1 MGMLNFQESLIVS
14 PHFSLYDQ
22 LIPKD
27 HFFRQ
32 MNELVDFNFVQEE
45 LASKYCLDNG
55 RMAIDPIQLF
65 KYLLLK
71 TFNNLSDRDLVE
83 RAKFDL
89 SFKYFLGLAPES
101 DVIDPSTLT
110 KFRTLRLKDGQL
122 LDLLISKT
130 VEIALEHNLIKS
142 HDLIIDATHTHSKY
156 SARKPQEVLHERAKQ
171 LRKTIYQIDETI
183 KEKFPKRNDEDDLDK
198 ELSYCQSLIDCVE
211 ATDKL
216 IVYPKVKEKVNLL
229 KETIEDDLNQLHSLG
244 NDEATI
250 GHKSADS
257 AFLGYKTHI
266 AMSDERIITAAII
279 TTGEKADGPYL
290 ESLYEKSVANGMEV
304 ETIIGDTAYSGK
316 ENIKFSRLKKMH
328 LVAKLNPQIS
338 NGARRPEDKFEFN
351 KDSGMYICPE
361 GHQAIRKA
369 KIGARNRGKNQT
381 MTYYFD
387 IEKCQH
393 CPMNDGCYKPGAKSK
408 SYSVSILSDLHSQ
421 QNNFQNGEYFKEK
434 SKKRYKIEAKNSE
447 LKRRH
452 GYDIASSSG
461 LLGMD
466 IQAATTIFVVNM
478 KRIMTLINEK

>member
-1 MGMLNFQESLIVS
+1 MLSFQESLVVS
-14 PHFSLYDQ
+14 PYSSLYDQ

-27 HFFRQ
+27 HFLRQ
-32 MNELVDFNFVQEE
+32 MNELVDFGFVHEE

-71 TFNNLSDRDLVE
+71 SIYNLSDRDLVE

-101 DVIDPSTLT
+101 EVISPTTLT

-130 VEIALEHNLIKS
+130 VEIALKHDLIKS
-142 HDLIIDATHTHSKY
+142 QDLIIDATHTRSKY

-171 LRKTIYQIDETI
+171 LRKDIYQVDNSV
-183 KEKFPKRNDEDDLDK
+183 KEQLPKRNDDDDLEK
-198 ELSYCQSLIDCVE
+198 ELSYCQALVACVQSI
-211 ATDKL
+211 DKL
-216 IVYPKVKEKVNLL
+216 LLYPKITEKINLL
-229 KETIEDDLNQLHSLG
+229 KEAIADDLNKLHSLG
-244 NDEATI
+244 DDDDAAI
-250 GHKSADS
+250 GHKSADT

-266 AMSDERIITAAII
+266 AMNDDRIITAAVV
-279 TTGEKADGPYL
+279 TSGEKSDGRYL
-290 ESLYEKSVANGMEV
+290 ETLYEKSVSNGMKV
-304 ETIIGDTAYSGK
+304 EAVIGDAAYSGK
-316 ENIKFSRLKKMH
+316 DNIEFSRNNKMH

-338 NGARRPEDKFEFN
+338 NGARRAEDEFEFN
-351 KDSGMYICPE
+351 KDSGMFICPE
-361 GHQAIRKA
+361 GQQAIRKA
-369 KIGARNRGKNQT
+369 RTGAKNKAKNQL

-387 IEKCQH
+387 IEKCQR
-393 CPMNDGCYKPGAKSK
+393 CPMSEGCYKPGTKSK
-408 SYSVSILSDLHSQ
+408 TYSVSILSDLHDQ
-421 QNNFQNGEYFKEK
+421 QKNFQDGEYFKEK
-434 SKKRYKIEAKNSE
+434 AKKRYKIEAKNSE

-478 KRIMTLINEK
+478 KRIMALLNEK